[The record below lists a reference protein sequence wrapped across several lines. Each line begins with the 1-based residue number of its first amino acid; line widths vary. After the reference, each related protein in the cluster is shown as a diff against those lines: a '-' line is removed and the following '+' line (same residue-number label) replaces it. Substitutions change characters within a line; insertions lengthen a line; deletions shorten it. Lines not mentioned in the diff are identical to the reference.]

1 MSDPFDLERF
11 VEAQAPVIAGVLREL
26 REGRKRTHWM
36 WFVFPQLKALGQSAK
51 AQRFGIVSLDEARA
65 YMAYPL
71 LGPRLIECA
80 TVVLAIQG
88 RSANA
93 IFGEPDDLKLL
104 SCMTLFAAA
113 VPGEPVF
120 EQVIAEY
127 YRGVRDSRTMDLV
140 APG

>member
-1 MSDPFDLERF
+1 MFNLRRF
-11 VEAQAPVIAGVLREL
+11 VEAQDLIYDEVRAEL
-26 REGRKRTHWM
+26 RDGHKRTHWM
-36 WFVFPQLKALGQSAK
+36 WFVFPQLKAPGQSAK
-51 AQRFGIVSLDEARA
+51 AQRFGILSLDEARA